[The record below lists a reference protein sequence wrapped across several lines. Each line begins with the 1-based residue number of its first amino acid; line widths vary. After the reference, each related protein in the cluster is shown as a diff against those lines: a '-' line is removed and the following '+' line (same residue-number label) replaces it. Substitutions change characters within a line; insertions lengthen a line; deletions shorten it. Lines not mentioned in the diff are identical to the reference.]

1 MWFGGNAISNHII
14 TVAKGITGKARNRT
28 DYASKWYNFQNHLNG
43 HFYVQGRLLI
53 ILKYLPESLQYP
65 WQSFEQPIR
74 FWLSVTWAS
83 LGVSNAEDG
92 NSNDNMQNS
101 IQESKGT
108 IPQGNLWADSTSHFY
123 WEQSNQSSLHS
134 SHWRFACFLF
144 SDQVF
149 PVCLFHQTH
158 VLNWV
163 WPGLP
168 HHLSEP
174 VHGRLVNILRYYVVT
189 RMTKVGGGNKL
200 STLDWYFLWK
210 SWIEECDYTLF

>member
-92 NSNDNMQNS
+92 NSNDNMQYS
-101 IQESKGT
+101 IQKVPYLRVIFEQTPQVIFTESKAIRVAYTHHIGVSLVSCFQT
-108 IPQGNLWADSTSHFY
+108 RYFQYAYFTKHMSWTECGQVYPIICQNLY
-123 WEQSNQSSLHS
+123 ME
-134 SHWRFACFLF
+134 
-144 SDQVF
+144 
-149 PVCLFHQTH
+149 
-158 VLNWV
+158 
-163 WPGLP
+163 
-168 HHLSEP
+168 
-174 VHGRLVNILRYYVVT
+174 
-189 RMTKVGGGNKL
+189 
-200 STLDWYFLWK
+200 DW
-210 SWIEECDYTLF
+210 